1 MNNFL
6 PLEWVHSLLS
16 RESEK
21 VGGWKEGLVI
31 YFRARR
37 KEVIYLYSLTNQ
49 HRFQHLAQR
58 PCHPSSIPHFS
69 KADSH
74 SLLIC
79 AKKRQSEARIRD
91 SFLTQPWR

>member
-49 HRFQHLAQR
+49 HGFSTFDANAL
-58 PCHPSSIPHFS
+58 SSFVYPTLR
-69 KADSH
+69 KGWLT

-79 AKKRQSEARIRD
+79 AKEHQSEVGIRD
-91 SFLTQPWR
+91 MFF